1 MKSKGVTRVRISRM
15 SHMKLQLRNATL
27 YARELEKWN
36 RRSFPVT
43 F

>member
-1 MKSKGVTRVRISRM
+1 MKSTGSARVRISRI
-15 SHMKLQLRNATL
+15 SHIKLQMRTATL

-43 F
+43 Y